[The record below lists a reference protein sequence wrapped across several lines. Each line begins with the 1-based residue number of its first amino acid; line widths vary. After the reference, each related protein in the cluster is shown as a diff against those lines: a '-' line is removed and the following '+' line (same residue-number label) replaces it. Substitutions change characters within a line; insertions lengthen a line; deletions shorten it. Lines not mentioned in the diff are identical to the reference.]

1 MNFPMKRKMFTN
13 VLFFLNLSIFFIYFT
28 LTNE

>member
-13 VLFFLNLSIFFIYFT
+13 VFFFKFVHLFHLFYIDK
-28 LTNE
+28 

>member
-13 VLFFLNLSIFFIYFT
+13 VLFFFKFVHLFHLFYIDK
-28 LTNE
+28 

>member
-13 VLFFLNLSIFFIYFT
+13 VFFFLNLSIFFIYFT
-28 LTNE
+28 LTSE